1 MINGVVEIKNL
12 GRECFSGTI
21 HITAKNTEHFNA
33 IMLNEFKKHLMS
45 SDIAFDN
52 GKIFAGSRTVGEY
65 IIVAKEVE
73 SEIN

>member
-1 MINGVVEIKNL
+1 MIKGVIEIKNL
-12 GRECFSGTI
+12 GRESFSDTI
-21 HITAKNTEHFNA
+21 NITAKNTEHFNA
-33 IMLNEFKKHLMS
+33 IMINEFKKHLMS

-65 IIVAKEVE
+65 TIVAKEVK